1 MGFFLLTLGII
12 SGALWA
18 GSAWGSYWTWDPKE
32 SWSLITWF
40 MYAAMIHQRLALGW
54 RGRRSATL
62 AILGF
67 ALVMFTFIGV
77 STLLPGHHAF
87 RGIETLTGG
96 ARP

>member
-32 SWSLITWF
+32 TWSLVTWF
-40 MYAAMIHQRLALGW
+40 AYAAMIHQRLALGW
-54 RGRRSATL
+54 RGRRAATL

-67 ALVMFTFIGV
+67 VLVMFTFLGV
-77 STLLPGHHAF
+77 SAILGGHHAF
-87 RGIETLTGG
+87 GGMQPFRGGPL
-96 ARP
+96 P